1 LSPQLSWSARFALP
15 PLTISALDA
24 KKAPETSP
32 GLSSFD
38 RPRNYVVVRILKIEA
53 VSFDRGAPSDATTKV
68 TQNHV

>member
-1 LSPQLSWSARFALP
+1 VVGTLRFASP
-15 PLTISALDA
+15 YDICARR